1 MEEGEF
7 AVGFDG
13 RRLDELALAYARTI
27 HKSQAPEYSAVVI
40 PLTTQHHVM
49 LQRNLVYTGVTRGKR
64 LIVLVRQRKALA
76 IAVKRSRAKRRWP
89 KLWEWLGT
97 EFLANLST

>member
-13 RRLDELALAYARTI
+13 RRLDKLGPRLRDDNPQEPG
-27 HKSQAPEYSAVVI
+27 SEYSAVVI
-40 PLTTQHHVM
+40 LLTTQHHVM

-64 LIVLVRQRKALA
+64 LIVLVRQRKAPA
-76 IAVKRSRAKRRWP
+76 IAVKWSRAKRRWP